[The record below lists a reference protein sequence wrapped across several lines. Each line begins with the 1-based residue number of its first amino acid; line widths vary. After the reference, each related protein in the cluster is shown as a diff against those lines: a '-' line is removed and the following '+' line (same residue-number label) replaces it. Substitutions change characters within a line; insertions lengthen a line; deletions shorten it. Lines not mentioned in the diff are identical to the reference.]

1 MEQKWINKFMDK
13 KAART
18 KKGLAAA
25 MSVDPS
31 RISDIIKGTRNIFAY
46 EIPIIAKYLNITD
59 AAALAYLNGTE
70 PSSDEEHGEF
80 SINQDAL
87 NEAIEM
93 VSGNKAA
100 QELPPKE
107 RAFLIIKAYQERV
120 ETDYLHPSFLRGYL
134 ADREKA

>member
-1 MEQKWINKFMDK
+1 MDK
-13 KAART
+13 KAGRT

-46 EIPIIAKYLNITD
+46 EIPIIAKYLDITD
-59 AAALAYLNGTE
+59 AAALAYLNGIE
-70 PSSDEEHGEF
+70 LSNDEDHNEL

-93 VSGNKAA
+93 VSENKIA
-100 QELPPKE
+100 QELSPKE
-107 RAFLIIKAYQERV
+107 RTFLIIKAYQERI
-120 ETDYLHPSFLRGYL
+120 EANYLHPSFLRGYL